1 MGTFTRPVTS
11 KSRQMRV
18 GSQNQIVITTSD
30 NLMLSNDLSD
40 NGINSRK
47 QENLRNKTVKTI
59 KRTNMAAT

>member
-40 NGINSRK
+40 NRINSRK